1 MHPVTRTARR
11 RVLGIVPPT
20 GVYVREDR
28 CQTPIRNFKTIALRP
43 PIDLMYAA
51 AAFESAGAEC
61 RLVDYPA
68 EGTGWDALRRDL
80 DEFRPDVVVISA
92 TTQTLAADMEAAA
105 RAKAVVPG
113 VLTVAKGAHFS
124 VLAGDALARFPALD
138 VALRGEIEESCLDLG
153 RGVALADIAG
163 ISWRRTNGVVVH
175 NPERPF
181 TASLDD
187 LPFPARHLAR
197 NDLYVRPDTGATQ
210 TTIVTNRGCPFH
222 CVYCLANLTAGTRNR
237 YRSVG
242 NVVAEIRESIDRHGI
257 RSFLFRS
264 ELFTQNKAWVLEF
277 CRAVVD
283 AGLDIEWACN
293 SRVDTID
300 LEMLQAM
307 RRAGCWIMAFGVE
320 SGDQPTLDRIDK
332 KARVEDSFR
341 AVALCREAG
350 IRSSVY
356 LLIGLPWDS
365 PATMAAQ
372 RRFAR
377 ALDPDVLEVF
387 YAYPFPGTPL
397 HRICVEHG
405 LLRADEI
412 PAQSYDSPAYPTLHM
427 DVDALVRE
435 RARILRSFYLRPQ
448 KALRLLRGV
457 RSRAEL
463 VNYARVGAA
472 QLRLLTVGS

>member
-1 MHPVTRTARR
+1 VHAVSRTPQRI
-11 RVLGIVPPT
+11 LGVVPPT

-51 AAFESAGAEC
+51 AAFESVGADC

-68 EGTGWDALRRDL
+68 EGTGWEALRRDL
-80 DEFRPDVVVISA
+80 QEFRPDVVVISA
-92 TTQTLAADMEAAA
+92 TTQTLAGDMEAAA
-105 RAKAVVPG
+105 LAKSVVPG

-124 VLAGDALARFPALD
+124 VLAGETLNRFPALD

-153 RGVALADIAG
+153 RGVALAEVAG
-163 ISWRRTNGVVVH
+163 ISWRRADGLVVH

-181 TASLDD
+181 TASLDG
-187 LPFPARHLAR
+187 LPFPARHLVR
-197 NDLYVRPDTGATQ
+197 NELYVRPDTGERQ
-210 TTIVTNRGCPFH
+210 TTIVTNRGCPFL
-222 CVYCLANLTAGTRNR
+222 CVYCLANLTAGVRNR
-237 YRSVG
+237 YRSVA
-242 NVVAEIRESIDRHGI
+242 NVLAEIRESIDRHGI

-264 ELFTQNKAWVLEF
+264 ELFTQNKAWVIEF

-300 LEMLQAM
+300 LEMLQWM

-320 SGDQPTLDRIDK
+320 SGDQQTLDRIDK
-332 KARVEDSFR
+332 KAKVEDSFA

-365 PATMAAQ
+365 PATMEAQ

-387 YAYPFPGTPL
+387 YSYPFPGTPL

-412 PAQSYDSPAYPTLHM
+412 PVQSYDSPAYPTLHM
-427 DVDALVRE
+427 GIAELKAQ
-435 RARILRSFYLRPQ
+435 RARILRSFYLRP
-448 KALRLLRGV
+448 KTAMRLLGGI

-463 VNYARVGAA
+463 INYVRVGAA
-472 QLRLLTVGS
+472 QLRMLTLGS